1 MRIQVVGFWKNI
13 LYWNQGAMRLWSN
26 APLNAQGT
34 CIEARLQ
41 SWLQGCMFSHCDR
54 HATKRLPVPLSLQKQ
69 IYNWVPLKTGE
80 NITKKIVN
88 RTISKCQP
96 CRPSR
101 RDTTEVLE
109 TCRSLVSLSQEL
121 MVAFHALSPWWGRS
135 SSDHST
141 NSGSMSMPVLPN
153 FSQHG
158 LKHCLFWW
166 CMWSENV

>member
-1 MRIQVVGFWKNI
+1 MHLSMPKVRALK
-13 LYWNQGAMRLWSN
+13 QGYSPDSKDA
-26 APLNAQGT
+26 
-34 CIEARLQ
+34 C
-41 SWLQGCMFSHCDR
+41 SHIAIDM
-54 HATKRLPVPLSLQKQ
+54 LQKDYRFHYRYKSQ

-121 MVAFHALSPWWGRS
+121 MVAFHALSPW
-135 SSDHST
+135 
-141 NSGSMSMPVLPN
+141 
-153 FSQHG
+153 
-158 LKHCLFWW
+158 
-166 CMWSENV
+166 